1 MSEPAKICA
10 VVVTFRPDLKQLSD
24 VLHAVAPQTQEMLV
38 VDNSPDAQDSAAIQS
53 LVSCTCAK
61 FLALGRNFGVAL
73 AQNRGVA
80 WASANDCTHV
90 LLLDQDSVPA
100 PDMVSQLLAAE
111 KKLLDSGIPVAAVG
125 PQYVD
130 PRSGQRSA
138 FIRIGGY
145 RFQRVSCARGNLSL
159 GKTILA
165 DFLISS
171 GSLIQLEVL
180 RKVGPLDESLFI
192 DRVDTD
198 WYLRARRAGLLAFGV
213 CAAQMTHRLGDRL
226 VKLWAGGWRH
236 YPIHDTTRLYYI
248 FRNSCLLYRRGHAPL
263 DWVIKDATRL
273 TVMFVFYSLVAQP
286 RLKRLKM
293 MAKGLLHGI
302 TGRSGMLP

>member
-1 MSEPAKICA
+1 MI
-10 VVVTFRPDLKQLSD
+10 VTFRPDIRQLAAI
-24 VLHAVAPQTQEMLV
+24 LETVASQTQELVV
-38 VDNSPDAQDSAAIQS
+38 VDNSPDAPTSNAIKTMAGGARAGF
-53 LVSCTCAK
+53 V
-61 FLALGRNFGVAL
+61 ALGKNFGVAL

-80 WASANDCTHV
+80 WASAKQCTHV
-90 LLLDQDSVPA
+90 LLLDQDSLPA
-100 PDMVSQLLAAE
+100 PDMVEQLLMAE
-111 KKLLDSGIPVAAVG
+111 KTLLSSGIPVAAVG

-138 FIRIGGY
+138 FIRIGSY
-145 RFQRVSCARGNLSL
+145 RFQRVSCDSDTATP

-180 RKVGPLDESLFI
+180 AKVGPLDEGLFV

-198 WYLRARRAGLLAFGV
+198 WYLRARSAGLLAFGV

-226 VKLWAGGWRH
+226 VRIWTGSWRH

-248 FRNSCLLYRRGHAPL
+248 FRNSFLLYKRGHAPL
-263 DWVIKDATRL
+263 GWVLKDAGRL
-273 TVMFVFYSLVAQP
+273 AVMFVFYSIVARP
-286 RLKRLKM
+286 RIERLKM

-302 TGRSGMLP
+302 IGRTGMLH